1 MVLAP
6 HFSELRAVTHLCESL
21 AMPHSPGLL
30 TVPGPLP
37 VMSGLHLWAPRLLFI
52 WQLFCLQVQA
62 AQPSELSLN
71 PGLLSF
77 ISLSFQPSSEHQKG
91 QAQPTQ
97 SNKDVDLG
105 LLITSE
111 PPKKIVKEV
120 SAHPPKSTEEDK
132 PSFQQETPGQPT
144 WEAGATALQQA
155 TAPPKH
161 PEVTFPL
168 PEPVQVQQSTSQPL
182 DLELSISREPIFEA
196 DATGLQQATATPP
209 HPEVTLPLPK
219 PIQAQQLDVA
229 LTITPEP
236 TLEADATALRQVTPP
251 PRQPEVT
258 LPLSQP
264 GQAQQPTI
272 HPLDLELTIAPQ
284 HSFEAD
290 AAALQQAVAPPKHP
304 ELTFPL
310 LKPVLTQQ
318 PTNQHLHQE
327 LNISAEPTL
336 EADATA
342 LQQATTPPKH
352 SEVSFPLPK
361 PVLAQQPTYQ
371 ELHLELNITPK
382 PSLEADA
389 TALQQATPPAKH
401 PELTLPLPEPVLA
414 QQPTNQHLQQ
424 ELNITPESTL
434 KTDATAPPMH
444 PQVTTVLPPQPVQ
457 TQQPTLPAGSLT
469 SLDLE
474 VVISQQ
480 PETSETVPPITE
492 QHAPRNICEL
502 CTCNNGT
509 LSCTDLR
516 SEQKLRSVPVLEPG
530 IYNGTVTVLNLQG
543 NAISHIDK
551 DTWRPY
557 HLVEKLN
564 LSGNSI
570 QELHTYTFRG
580 LPSLQILDVS
590 CNKIKL
596 IERSAF
602 ETLPRLQY
610 LNLGC
615 NLITNVS
622 FGTFQ
627 AWHGMKFLQKLI
639 LSHNPLTTVQD
650 PYLLKLRAL
659 KYLDMGTTQVSL
671 TTVDNIFITTLK
683 LEKLIL
689 PRHLTCCLCQFKS
702 NIEAATETV
711 KLLCDTECLTN
722 TPCDEELFIEG
733 PFMKAISRR
742 KKNSTEL
749 TVEPEKAYL
758 VKNYNSS
765 SSLMGLLMKMLS
777 EQQEG
782 KISKAQWDSEQL
794 NARMQDLGE
803 QEEEQPDELTKQL
816 RGYEKNNKFIMAVPV
831 IVVATFFIVI
841 FCLIAICHRTPSKQD
856 KGRSSRGSKEG
867 SLEQME
873 EGGFWRRRPLW
884 LRDIY
889 GPLTTCLG
897 MKKKQKPQDPDET
910 EIFIK
915 MERSEASPSS
925 VRIDDTLDTAAG
937 TGEAVSSFSLKMKQ
951 KPRDSDE
958 TKIVTEM

>member
-1 MVLAP
+1 
-6 HFSELRAVTHLCESL
+6 FFR
-21 AMPHSPGLL
+21 
-30 TVPGPLP
+30 
-37 VMSGLHLWAPRLLFI
+37 
-52 WQLFCLQVQA
+52 
-62 AQPSELSLN
+62 
-71 PGLLSF
+71 
-77 ISLSFQPSSEHQKG
+77 
-91 QAQPTQ
+91 
-97 SNKDVDLG
+97 
-105 LLITSE
+105 
-111 PPKKIVKEV
+111 
-120 SAHPPKSTEEDK
+120 
-132 PSFQQETPGQPT
+132 
-144 WEAGATALQQA
+144 
-155 TAPPKH
+155 
-161 PEVTFPL
+161 
-168 PEPVQVQQSTSQPL
+168 
-182 DLELSISREPIFEA
+182 
-196 DATGLQQATATPP
+196 
-209 HPEVTLPLPK
+209 
-219 PIQAQQLDVA
+219 
-229 LTITPEP
+229 
-236 TLEADATALRQVTPP
+236 
-251 PRQPEVT
+251 
-258 LPLSQP
+258 
-264 GQAQQPTI
+264 
-272 HPLDLELTIAPQ
+272 
-284 HSFEAD
+284 
-290 AAALQQAVAPPKHP
+290 
-304 ELTFPL
+304 
-310 LKPVLTQQ
+310 
-318 PTNQHLHQE
+318 
-327 LNISAEPTL
+327 
-336 EADATA
+336 
-342 LQQATTPPKH
+342 
-352 SEVSFPLPK
+352 
-361 PVLAQQPTYQ
+361 
-371 ELHLELNITPK
+371 
-382 PSLEADA
+382 
-389 TALQQATPPAKH
+389 
-401 PELTLPLPEPVLA
+401 
-414 QQPTNQHLQQ
+414 
-424 ELNITPESTL
+424 
-434 KTDATAPPMH
+434 
-444 PQVTTVLPPQPVQ
+444 
-457 TQQPTLPAGSLT
+457 
-469 SLDLE
+469 
-474 VVISQQ
+474 
-480 PETSETVPPITE
+480 
-492 QHAPRNICEL
+492 
-502 CTCNNGT
+502 
-509 LSCTDLR
+509 
-516 SEQKLRSVPVLEPG
+516 
-530 IYNGTVTVLNLQG
+530 
-543 NAISHIDK
+543 
-551 DTWRPY
+551 
-557 HLVEKLN
+557 N

-580 LPSLQILDVS
+580 LPSLQI
-590 CNKIKL
+590 
-596 IERSAF
+596 
-602 ETLPRLQY
+602 

-841 FCLIAICHRTPSKQD
+841 FCLIAVRQQLIQ
-856 KGRSSRGSKEG
+856 
-867 SLEQME
+867 

-958 TKIVTEM
+958 TKIVTEMKQSDPPPPSVRIATLAAAAGTGEAVSTSSMKAKQKPQDSDETKIATEV